1 MFRRLCEHHFHLTIR
16 VGNQVQ
22 MSNPVTSHLFTIRV
36 QSNTPVSPLHM
47 SPLVP
52 ARVVLHPF
60 DRSLILRVTNP
71 VSSPPSPDPH
81 IRAPNQVLAES
92 TPPPSIKAQQPQHTP
107 LANPPLSLR
116 LTDRQ
121 IRRSNQVPSG
131 NPAHLSIEAASNPIP
146 SLHHVLPT
154 RLVNLV
160 STLPFTAR
168 P

>member
-1 MFRRLCEHHFHLTIR
+1 MFRRLCEHHSHLTIR

-36 QSNTPVSPLHM
+36 QSNTAVSPLRI

-52 ARVVLHPF
+52 ARVVPHL
-60 DRSLILRVTNP
+60 DRSRVANP

-92 TPPPSIKAQQPQHTP
+92 TPPPSIEAQQLQHTP

-121 IRRSNQVPSG
+121 VRRSNQVPSG
-131 NPAHLSIEAASNPIP
+131 NPA
-146 SLHHVLPT
+146 
-154 RLVNLV
+154 
-160 STLPFTAR
+160 
-168 P
+168 